1 MRALVVERR
10 QRSSGVNESSREGQG
25 KQVRHRRVVRQ
36 VGLALLAAG
45 ALHPL
50 VGCGDES
57 DETQPAPPRAEQP
70 APGVGAPSGGSP
82 DRFPSELPSP
92 DAPRLGPSASGEGA
106 GNADFVG
113 DAPGGDPAVLSPDQ
127 SCAAQAVQAETI
139 ERVVEIPVQEEVV
152 VPSVFYLMMD
162 SSGSMVSDPFT
173 LEGLIEDILDFFGL
187 GQSPPAPTKWD
198 YAVEGLAT
206 FVNDPASAGLELGLG
221 YFPDVGLCDGSGY
234 DIPAVGLGALPENA
248 AALESSLGARAPA
261 GGTPL
266 EGALRGATDFCL
278 AFNAQ
283 NPDASCVA
291 VLITDGAAEECDA
304 RTAADL
310 AAIAQNAAAQ
320 GVLTY
325 AAGMQGADFAVLD
338 AIGQAG
344 GGDCDPGAPGFA
356 CDLTADRDAFVTALS
371 GIRDR
376 TRTRTRIET
385 RIETEVQ
392 VLPCE
397 WQIPAPPEGQ
407 VFDGGRVNVELTL
420 PNAAGESVPRV
431 AEASGCGDAGGWYY
445 DDVSAPSNILACP
458 STCDVLQA
466 APNARVNLLFGCAT
480 ILR

>member
-1 MRALVVERR
+1 MEGRVSEGARRGNQAVQGPDWASRVRWLAPALVVF
-10 QRSSGVNESSREGQG
+10 
-25 KQVRHRRVVRQ
+25 
-36 VGLALLAAG
+36 VGLPLSGSMLAGCGSDDAEALVPQGPEAPTSDVG
-45 ALHPL
+45 SL
-50 VGCGDES
+50 VGEAAEPGAAPLAPSAPGDE
-57 DETQPAPPRAEQP
+57 A
-70 APGVGAPSGGSP
+70 
-82 DRFPSELPSP
+82 
-92 DAPRLGPSASGEGA
+92 ASSQG
-106 GNADFVG
+106 FVG
-113 DAPGGDPAVLSPDQ
+113 ENEPPAKEPVLSEDT

-139 ERVVEIPVQEEVV
+139 ERVVEIPVTEEVV

-173 LEGLIEDILDFFGL
+173 LEGLIEDILDIFGL
-187 GQSPPAPTKWD
+187 GQSPPEPTKWD
-198 YAVEGLAT
+198 YAVDGLVN

-234 DIPAVGLGALPENA
+234 DIPAVALGTLPGNALGLEASLNA
-248 AALESSLGARAPA
+248 RVPS

-278 AFNAQ
+278 AFNAG

-304 RTAADL
+304 RGAAAL
-310 AAIAQNAAAQ
+310 AAIAENAAAQ

-344 GGDCDPGAPGFA
+344 GGDCDPGAASFA
-356 CDLTADRDAFVTALS
+356 CDLTADRDAFVNALN

-385 RIETEVQ
+385 RIETETQ

-397 WQIPAPPEGQ
+397 WEIPPPPVGQ
-407 VFDGGRVNVELTL
+407 VFAADLVNVSITTPGL
-420 PNAAGESVPRV
+420 
-431 AEASGCGDAGGWYY
+431 AEAGNLPHVDAAADCGTSGGWFY
-445 DDVSAPSNILACP
+445 DDAAAPSTILACP
-458 STCDVLQA
+458 STCGTLQA
-466 APNARVNLLFGCAT
+466 APDARVDLLFGCAT
-480 ILR
+480 VIR